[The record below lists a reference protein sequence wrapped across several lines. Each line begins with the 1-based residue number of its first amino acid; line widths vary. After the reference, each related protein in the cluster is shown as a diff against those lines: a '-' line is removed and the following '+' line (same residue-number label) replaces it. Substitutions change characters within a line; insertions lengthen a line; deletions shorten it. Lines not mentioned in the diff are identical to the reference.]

1 MSDDKYKNIPTLE
14 VPVLED
20 VVTHGNAKPEDAAQ
34 TTTDNTQANKPVSK
48 SKTKRDSSD
57 RRKNNR
63 RKKKTAIPEEKTERR
78 VTQRRSTTRRID
90 DKRIKEELDILAEKI
105 MQDMMPDLE
114 QHLFM
119 QLRFELQKYVPKILS
134 DFKNKDNE

>member
-20 VVTHGNAKPEDAAQ
+20 VVTPGNIAAKDSTQ
-34 TTTDNTQANKPVSK
+34 TTDNTQNEKPVSK
-48 SKTKRDSSD
+48 SERNSGDRRNDD
-57 RRKNNR
+57 RRKKNI
-63 RKKKTAIPEEKTERR
+63 TIPEGEAERR
-78 VTQRRSTTRRID
+78 VAQRRNSTRRSD
-90 DKRIKEELDILAEKI
+90 DKYVKETLDQLAEKI

-119 QLRFELQKYVPKILS
+119 QLRFELQKYVPQILREY
-134 DFKNKDNE
+134 KDKEEE